1 MEIIYWYVIIVV
13 LFILNSILVV
23 KEVDVFWMFEVVISF
38 FFYYFILK
46 VLFVLLIKKNFY
58 KCYNWYIYINKRLK
72 IYYILKDKGMVWFI
86 LVLISY
92 KCMMINVSG

>member
-1 MEIIYWYVIIVV
+1 MIIVV

-46 VLFVLLIKKNFY
+46 VLFVLLIKKKIFISVVID
-58 KCYNWYIYINKRLK
+58 IYI
-72 IYYILKDKGMVWFI
+72 
-86 LVLISY
+86 
-92 KCMMINVSG
+92 